1 MKLVHQCPSCLF
13 SSSTEELPSEIDNSK
28 GRKGPR
34 NRIFG
39 SLKEFAQFIFCDGDK
54 NLTNRDYYTK
64 FYTSKGIQPKIFN
77 ASKKYNIERKHKI
90 KKRESFNRKC
100 DVRKCESGS
109 KIDEIKGECRGS
121 FEKFSS

>member
-64 FYTSKGIQPKIFN
+64 FYTISNVNIKSKSANHLIGSVMFAN
-77 ASKKYNIERKHKI
+77 ASQVAKLMRSKVSVEGHLK
-90 KKRESFNRKC
+90 SFPVK
-100 DVRKCESGS
+100 
-109 KIDEIKGECRGS
+109 
-121 FEKFSS
+121 